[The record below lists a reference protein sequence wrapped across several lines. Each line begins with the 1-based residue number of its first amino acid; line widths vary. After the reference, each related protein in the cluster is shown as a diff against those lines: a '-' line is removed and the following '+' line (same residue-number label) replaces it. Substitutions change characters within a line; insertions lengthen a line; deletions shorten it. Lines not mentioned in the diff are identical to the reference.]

1 MEMGL
6 TESAGG
12 KVDRGPGADGA
23 ALVAEAVTAGPTG
36 LSGNEAQASVMSE
49 IARPAREMGL
59 AMRVKRDYSMA
70 FT

>member
-12 KVDRGPGADGA
+12 KVDRAPGADVA
-23 ALVAEAVTAGPTG
+23 APAAEAVTGGAAG
-36 LSGNEAQASVMSE
+36 LSGKEAQASVMSV

-59 AMRVKRDYSMA
+59 AMGVRRDYSIA
-70 FT
+70 SS